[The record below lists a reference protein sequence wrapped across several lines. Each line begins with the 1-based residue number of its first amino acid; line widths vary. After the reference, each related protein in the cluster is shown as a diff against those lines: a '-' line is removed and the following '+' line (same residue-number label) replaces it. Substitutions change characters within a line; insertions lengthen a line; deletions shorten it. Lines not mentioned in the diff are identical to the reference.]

1 MRLTIVTP
9 TSVVA
14 DVEPVRH
21 VRAEDPTGWFG
32 ILPGH
37 ADFLTVL
44 AISVLVYR
52 DAEGAERFVAV
63 RGGVLAVRGRRSV
76 QVFTREAVAG
86 GDLEAL
92 ERDVLARFRRV
103 AAAEESGAQGLARLT
118 GALLR
123 RMADYLRIE
132 PRAAPRSVA
141 PP

>member
-14 DVEPVRH
+14 EVEPVRH
-21 VRAEDPTGWFG
+21 VRAEDPTGWLG

-44 AISVLVYR
+44 VISVLVYR
-52 DAEGAERFVAV
+52 DVEGAERFVAV
-63 RGGVLAVRGRRSV
+63 RGGVLAVSGRERV
-76 QVFTREAVAG
+76 QVFAREAVTG
-86 GDLEAL
+86 SDLEAL
-92 ERDVLARFRRV
+92 ERDVLARFRRT
-103 AAAEESGAQGLARLT
+103 AAAEEVGAQGLARLT

-123 RMADYLRIE
+123 RMADYLRLE
-132 PRAAPRSVA
+132 PRATPRSMV